1 MIHIAIC
8 DDSKQE
14 RQILAALFKR
24 YQELHATPLQ
34 IHIFQNGFSLLDA
47 IDQGKRFDI
56 TILDILM
63 PGENGIEIARNIRAS
78 GTDTEIIFLT
88 SSPEYAV
95 DSYEVKAQNYLLKPV
110 TEEKFFASI
119 DSILAELDKKD
130 TASFIIY
137 TTEKQYSRI
146 RVSSLVYGE
155 VTHRTITLHLADQ
168 TMISAVMTFTEFQ
181 DILKAYP
188 DFIYP
193 HRSYAVNMNYIQYV
207 TKSDIIL
214 TDGQKIPLS
223 RNNYTKISE
232 QFLNFPIQTL
242 LGNNKETVI

>member
-78 GTDTEIIFLT
+78 GADTEIIFLT

-119 DSILAELDKKD
+119 DSILAELDEKD

-155 VTHRTITLHLADQ
+155 ITHRTITLHLADQ

-223 RNNYTKISE
+223 RNNYMKISE
-232 QFLNFPIQTL
+232 QFLNFAYTNSF
-242 LGNNKETVI
+242 GK

>member
-119 DSILAELDKKD
+119 DSILAELDEKD

-168 TMISAVMTFTEFQ
+168 TMISAVMTFTGFQ

-232 QFLNFPIQTL
+232 QFLNFAYTNSF
-242 LGNNKETVI
+242 GK

>member
-119 DSILAELDKKD
+119 DSILAELDEKD

-193 HRSYAVNMNYIQYV
+193 HRSYAVNMHYIQYV

-223 RNNYTKISE
+223 RNNYMKISE
-232 QFLNFPIQTL
+232 QFLNFAYTNSF
-242 LGNNKETVI
+242 GK

>member
-47 IDQGKRFDI
+47 IDQGKQFDI

-110 TEEKFFASI
+110 TEEKIFASI
-119 DSILAELDKKD
+119 DSILAELDEKD

-232 QFLNFPIQTL
+232 QFLNFAYTNSF
-242 LGNNKETVI
+242 GK

>member
-63 PGENGIEIARNIRAS
+63 PRENGIEIARNIRAS

-119 DSILAELDKKD
+119 DSILAELDEKD

-232 QFLNFPIQTL
+232 QFLNFAYTNSF
-242 LGNNKETVI
+242 GK

>member
-119 DSILAELDKKD
+119 DSILAELDEKD

-137 TTEKQYSRI
+137 TTEKQYSGI

-193 HRSYAVNMNYIQYV
+193 HRSYAVNMHYIQYV

-232 QFLNFPIQTL
+232 QFLNFAYTNSF
-242 LGNNKETVI
+242 GK

>member
-14 RQILAALFKR
+14 RQILAVLFKR

-119 DSILAELDKKD
+119 DSILAELDEKD

-223 RNNYTKISE
+223 RNNYMKISE
-232 QFLNFPIQTL
+232 QFLNFAYTNSF
-242 LGNNKETVI
+242 GK

>member
-14 RQILAALFKR
+14 RQILAALFNR

-119 DSILAELDKKD
+119 DSILAELDEKD

-232 QFLNFPIQTL
+232 QFLNFAYTNSF
-242 LGNNKETVI
+242 GK

>member
-119 DSILAELDKKD
+119 DSILDELDEKD

-155 VTHRTITLHLADQ
+155 VTHRIITLHLADQ

-232 QFLNFPIQTL
+232 QFLNFAYTNSF
-242 LGNNKETVI
+242 GK

>member
-110 TEEKFFASI
+110 TKEKFFSSI
-119 DSILAELDKKD
+119 DSILDELDEKD

-168 TMISAVMTFTEFQ
+168 TTISAVMTFTEFQ

-193 HRSYAVNMNYIQYV
+193 HRSYAVNMHYIQYV

-232 QFLNFPIQTL
+232 QFLNFAYTNSF
-242 LGNNKETVI
+242 GK

>member
-56 TILDILM
+56 TILDIIM

-119 DSILAELDKKD
+119 DSILAELDEKD

-168 TMISAVMTFTEFQ
+168 TMISAIMTFTEFL

-193 HRSYAVNMNYIQYV
+193 HRSYAVNMHYIQYV

-232 QFLNFPIQTL
+232 QFLNFAYTNSF
-242 LGNNKETVI
+242 GK

>member
-1 MIHIAIC
+1 LIHIAIC

-88 SSPEYAV
+88 SSPEYTV

-119 DSILAELDKKD
+119 DSILAELDEKD

-168 TMISAVMTFTEFQ
+168 TMISAIMTFTEFL

-188 DFIYP
+188 DFTYP

-232 QFLNFPIQTL
+232 QFLNFAYTNSF
-242 LGNNKETVI
+242 GK

>member
-119 DSILAELDKKD
+119 DFILAELDEKD

-137 TTEKQYSRI
+137 TTEKQYS

-232 QFLNFPIQTL
+232 QFLNFAYTNSF
-242 LGNNKETVI
+242 GK

>member
-78 GTDTEIIFLT
+78 GTDTEIIFL
-88 SSPEYAV
+88 
-95 DSYEVKAQNYLLKPV
+95 NYLLKPV

-119 DSILAELDKKD
+119 DSILAELDEKD

-214 TDGQKIPLS
+214 TGGQKIPLS

-232 QFLNFPIQTL
+232 QFLNFAYTNSF
-242 LGNNKETVI
+242 GK

>member
-14 RQILAALFKR
+14 RHILAALFKR

-119 DSILAELDKKD
+119 DSILAELDEKD
-130 TASFIIY
+130 TASFISY

-232 QFLNFPIQTL
+232 QFLNFAYTNSF
-242 LGNNKETVI
+242 GK

>member
-14 RQILAALFKR
+14 RQILAVLFKR

-119 DSILAELDKKD
+119 DSILAELDEKD

-181 DILKAYP
+181 DILKVYP

-214 TDGQKIPLS
+214 TNGQKIPLS

-232 QFLNFPIQTL
+232 QFLNFAYTNSF
-242 LGNNKETVI
+242 GK

>member
-14 RQILAALFKR
+14 RQILAVLFKR

-78 GTDTEIIFLT
+78 GADTEIIFLT

-119 DSILAELDKKD
+119 DSILAELDEKD

-181 DILKAYP
+181 DILKASP

-223 RNNYTKISE
+223 RNNYMKISE
-232 QFLNFPIQTL
+232 QFLNFAYTNSF
-242 LGNNKETVI
+242 GK

>member
-24 YQELHATPLQ
+24 YQELHATPFQ

-119 DSILAELDKKD
+119 DSILAELDEKD

-168 TMISAVMTFTEFQ
+168 TMISAIMPFTEFL

-193 HRSYAVNMNYIQYV
+193 HRSYAVNMHYIQYV

-232 QFLNFPIQTL
+232 QFLNFAYTNSF
-242 LGNNKETVI
+242 GK

>member
-119 DSILAELDKKD
+119 DSILAELDEKD

-168 TMISAVMTFTEFQ
+168 TIISAVMTFTEFQ

-214 TDGQKIPLS
+214 TDGQRIPLS

-232 QFLNFPIQTL
+232 QFLNFAYTNSF
-242 LGNNKETVI
+242 GK

>member
-47 IDQGKRFDI
+47 IDQGKQFDI

-119 DSILAELDKKD
+119 DSILAELDEKD

-155 VTHRTITLHLADQ
+155 VTHRTITSHLADQ

-232 QFLNFPIQTL
+232 QFLNFAYTNSF
-242 LGNNKETVI
+242 GK

>member
-63 PGENGIEIARNIRAS
+63 PGENGIEIVRNIRAS

-88 SSPEYAV
+88 SSPEYTV

-119 DSILAELDKKD
+119 DSILAELDEKD

-168 TMISAVMTFTEFQ
+168 TMISAIMTFTEFL

-188 DFIYP
+188 DFTYP

-232 QFLNFPIQTL
+232 QFLNFAYTNSF
-242 LGNNKETVI
+242 GK

>member
-119 DSILAELDKKD
+119 DSILTELDEKD

-214 TDGQKIPLS
+214 TNGQKIPLS

-232 QFLNFPIQTL
+232 QFLNFAYTNSF
-242 LGNNKETVI
+242 GK

>member
-78 GTDTEIIFLT
+78 GADTEIIFLT

-95 DSYEVKAQNYLLKPV
+95 DSYEVKAQNYLLKPI

-119 DSILAELDKKD
+119 DSILAELDEKD

-223 RNNYTKISE
+223 RNNYMKISE
-232 QFLNFPIQTL
+232 QFLNFAYTNSF
-242 LGNNKETVI
+242 GK

>member
-1 MIHIAIC
+1 MC

-110 TEEKFFASI
+110 TEEKFFASL
-119 DSILAELDKKD
+119 DSILAELDEKD

-232 QFLNFPIQTL
+232 QFLNFAYTNSF
-242 LGNNKETVI
+242 GK

>member
-119 DSILAELDKKD
+119 DSILAELDEKD

-188 DFIYP
+188 NFIYP

-232 QFLNFPIQTL
+232 QFLNFAYTNSF
-242 LGNNKETVI
+242 GK

>member
-8 DDSKQE
+8 DDSKQD

-78 GTDTEIIFLT
+78 GADTEIIFLT

-119 DSILAELDKKD
+119 DSILAELDEKD

-223 RNNYTKISE
+223 RNNYMKISE
-232 QFLNFPIQTL
+232 QFLNFAYTNSF
-242 LGNNKETVI
+242 GK

>member
-110 TEEKFFASI
+110 TEEKFLASI
-119 DSILAELDKKD
+119 ESIHAELDEKD

-232 QFLNFPIQTL
+232 QFLNFAYTNSF
-242 LGNNKETVI
+242 GK

>member
-119 DSILAELDKKD
+119 DSILAELDEKD

-207 TKSDIIL
+207 TKRDIIL

-232 QFLNFPIQTL
+232 QFLNFAYTNSF
-242 LGNNKETVI
+242 GK

>member
-78 GTDTEIIFLT
+78 GADTEIIFLT

-119 DSILAELDKKD
+119 DSILAELDEKD

-168 TMISAVMTFTEFQ
+168 TIISAVMTFTEFQ

-232 QFLNFPIQTL
+232 QFLNFAYTNSF
-242 LGNNKETVI
+242 GK

>member
-14 RQILAALFKR
+14 RQILAALFKQ

-119 DSILAELDKKD
+119 DAILVELDEKD

-146 RVSSLVYGE
+146 RISSLVYGE

-168 TMISAVMTFTEFQ
+168 TTISAVMTFTEFQ

-232 QFLNFPIQTL
+232 QFLNFAYTNSF
-242 LGNNKETVI
+242 GK

>member
-110 TEEKFFASI
+110 IEEKFFASI

-232 QFLNFPIQTL
+232 QFLNFAYTNSF
-242 LGNNKETVI
+242 GK

>member
-119 DSILAELDKKD
+119 DSILAELDEKD

-168 TMISAVMTFTEFQ
+168 TMISAIMTFTEFL

-188 DFIYP
+188 DFTYP

-232 QFLNFPIQTL
+232 QFLNFAYTNSF
-242 LGNNKETVI
+242 GK

>member
-14 RQILAALFKR
+14 RQILAVLFKR

-78 GTDTEIIFLT
+78 GADTEIIFLT

-119 DSILAELDKKD
+119 DSILAELDEKD

-223 RNNYTKISE
+223 RNNYMKISE
-232 QFLNFPIQTL
+232 QFLNFAYTNSF
-242 LGNNKETVI
+242 GK

>member
-78 GTDTEIIFLT
+78 GADTEIIFLT

-119 DSILAELDKKD
+119 DSILAELDEKD

-168 TMISAVMTFTEFQ
+168 TMVSAVMTFTEFQ

-193 HRSYAVNMNYIQYV
+193 HRSYAVNMHYIQYV

-232 QFLNFPIQTL
+232 QFLNFAYTNSF
-242 LGNNKETVI
+242 GK

>member
-110 TEEKFFASI
+110 TEEKFFVSI
-119 DSILAELDKKD
+119 DSILAELDEKD

-137 TTEKQYSRI
+137 RQRSSTAGSGYPLWSMVRSHTEPSPYIWQI
-146 RVSSLVYGE
+146 R
-155 VTHRTITLHLADQ
+155 
-168 TMISAVMTFTEFQ
+168 
-181 DILKAYP
+181 P
-188 DFIYP
+188 
-193 HRSYAVNMNYIQYV
+193 
-207 TKSDIIL
+207 
-214 TDGQKIPLS
+214 
-223 RNNYTKISE
+223 
-232 QFLNFPIQTL
+232 
-242 LGNNKETVI
+242 

>member
-88 SSPEYAV
+88 SS
-95 DSYEVKAQNYLLKPV
+95 DRNKAR
-110 TEEKFFASI
+110 
-119 DSILAELDKKD
+119 
-130 TASFIIY
+130 
-137 TTEKQYSRI
+137 TTLQ
-146 RVSSLVYGE
+146 
-155 VTHRTITLHLADQ
+155 
-168 TMISAVMTFTEFQ
+168 ISNHNRCNSV
-181 DILKAYP
+181 
-188 DFIYP
+188 
-193 HRSYAVNMNYIQYV
+193 V
-207 TKSDIIL
+207 
-214 TDGQKIPLS
+214 
-223 RNNYTKISE
+223 
-232 QFLNFPIQTL
+232 
-242 LGNNKETVI
+242 

>member
-119 DSILAELDKKD
+119 DSILAELDEKD

-168 TMISAVMTFTEFQ
+168 TMISAIMPFTEFQ

-193 HRSYAVNMNYIQYV
+193 HRSYAVNMHYIQYV

-232 QFLNFPIQTL
+232 QFLNFAYTNSF
-242 LGNNKETVI
+242 GK

>member
-63 PGENGIEIARNIRAS
+63 PGENGIENARNIRAS

-95 DSYEVKAQNYLLKPV
+95 DSYEVNAQNYLLKPV

-119 DSILAELDKKD
+119 DSILAELDEKD

-168 TMISAVMTFTEFQ
+168 TMISAIMTFTEFL

-193 HRSYAVNMNYIQYV
+193 HRSYAVNMHYIQYV

-232 QFLNFPIQTL
+232 QFLNFAYTNSF
-242 LGNNKETVI
+242 GK

>member
-24 YQELHATPLQ
+24 YQELHATPIQ

-119 DSILAELDKKD
+119 DSILAELDEKD

-168 TMISAVMTFTEFQ
+168 TMISAIMTFTEFL

-193 HRSYAVNMNYIQYV
+193 HRSYAVNMHYIQYV

-232 QFLNFPIQTL
+232 QFLNFAYTNSF
-242 LGNNKETVI
+242 GK

>member
-119 DSILAELDKKD
+119 DSILAELDEKD

-155 VTHRTITLHLADQ
+155 VTHRTITLHLSDQ

-232 QFLNFPIQTL
+232 QFLNFAYTNSF
-242 LGNNKETVI
+242 GK